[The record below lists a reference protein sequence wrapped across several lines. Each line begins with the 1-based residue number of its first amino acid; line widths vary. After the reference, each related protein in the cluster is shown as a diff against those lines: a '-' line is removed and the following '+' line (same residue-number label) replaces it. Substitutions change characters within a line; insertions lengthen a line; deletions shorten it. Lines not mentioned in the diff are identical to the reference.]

1 MPGATDGGAV
11 GGGAFGAVGA
21 LGGIIIEGGEAID
34 DCIIG
39 AGVIGAGV
47 IGAICG
53 GAIGAI
59 GGGAIIAGGGAG
71 RD

>member
-1 MPGATDGGAV
+1 MSWGRAADLAPSCD
-11 GGGAFGAVGA
+11 
-21 LGGIIIEGGEAID
+21 IEGGEAID